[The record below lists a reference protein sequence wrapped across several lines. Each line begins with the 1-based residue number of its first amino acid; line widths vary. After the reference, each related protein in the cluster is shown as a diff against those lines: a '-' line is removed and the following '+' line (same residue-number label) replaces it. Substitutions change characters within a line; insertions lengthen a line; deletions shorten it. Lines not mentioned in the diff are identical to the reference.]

1 MLSHKIN
8 KMRNI
13 KTKITN
19 IETALKSKGD
29 IVYTGDY
36 SEVTTL
42 MLLDSIEDM
51 RIKVAELENIKDSF
65 DFLIIKNLLDK
76 TLKDAKKNAESKFP
90 TSFSNNDLIK
100 NIAKA
105 KNLINECYMIYVKM
119 ELRSETDLASVNQQL
134 KESSEQLEEVRSQLT
149 DFKELKNEID
159 NIKDELYEIKDKADN
174 FLSNISENNE
184 NIESLNIKLGNY
196 LNEGEDSLNNIGSY
210 KKTIED
216 YKIGIEELN
225 NKINPLYDKAEYL
238 ESELKTSLN
247 SHKSILKDNNL
258 KHEEIINDAIAI
270 KTTAEEVL
278 EKANAAHGSAS
289 RAGLAFAYKEKR
301 VQFGRVK
308 FVYMSV
314 LIASLAVIVWVNS
327 STAFTFDKPE
337 VLINKLLVTLPLTI
351 IAFLSGQYAYRASR
365 SEEEYGH
372 KESLSLSYE
381 GLKQA
386 VVDSENKILSEK
398 LLSQLVEAQG
408 KNIAVSMDRVYL
420 TPIDK
425 MIQDLP
431 KAMNKLGVS
440 EVTITEI
447 ISLLIQQRDEKKEVN
462 PKVKKAS
469 NDEMMVDDDVDEI
482 QNK

>member
-1 MLSHKIN
+1 
-8 KMRNI
+8 MRNI

-29 IVYTGDY
+29 TVYTGDY

-42 MLLDSIEDM
+42 MLLQSIEDM
-51 RIKVAELENIKDSF
+51 RIKVSELENIKNSF

-76 TLKDAKKNAESKFP
+76 ILKEAKKNAESKFP
-90 TSFSNNDLIK
+90 TSYSNNDLIK

-134 KESSEQLEEVRSQLT
+134 KESSEQLEEVRSQLS
-149 DFKELKNEID
+149 DFKELKSEID

-174 FLSNISENNE
+174 FLSNISENDE
-184 NIESLNIKLGNY
+184 KIEALNIKLGNY
-196 LNEGEDSLNNIGSY
+196 LNEGEESLNNISEY
-210 KKTIED
+210 KTTIEG
-216 YKIGIEELN
+216 YKNSLEELN
-225 NKINPLYDKAEYL
+225 YKITPLYDKAEYL
-238 ESELKTSLN
+238 DSELKLSLN
-247 SHKSILKDNNL
+247 SHKSIIKENNL
-258 KHEEIINDAIAI
+258 KHEEILNNVSSLNTI
-270 KTTAEEVL
+270 AEEVL
-278 EKANAAHGSAS
+278 EKANTAHGSAS

-301 VQFGRVK
+301 VQFGNVK
-308 FVYMSV
+308 FIYMSV
-314 LIASLAVIVWVNS
+314 LIIALAGIVGVNA
-327 STAFTFDKPE
+327 TTEFTFDKPE
-337 VLINKLLVTLPLTI
+337 MLINKLLVTLPLTI

-372 KESLSLSYE
+372 KEALSLSYE

-386 VVDSENKILSEK
+386 VVDSENKLLSEK

-408 KNIAVSMDRVYL
+408 KNIAVSMDKVYL

-447 ISLLIQQRDEKKEVN
+447 ISLLIQRRDDEKVSKINHQE
-462 PKVKKAS
+462 AS
-469 NDEMMVDDDVDEI
+469 NDEDAYVDDTV
-482 QNK
+482 NK

>member
-1 MLSHKIN
+1 
-8 KMRNI
+8 MRNI

-29 IVYTGDY
+29 TVYTGDY

-51 RIKVAELENIKDSF
+51 RIKVSELENIKNSF
-65 DFLIIKNLLDK
+65 DFIIIKNLLDK
-76 TLKDAKKNAESKFP
+76 ILKEAKKNAESKFP
-90 TSFSNNDLIK
+90 TSYSNNDLIK

-134 KESSEQLEEVRSQLT
+134 KESSEQLEEVRSQLS
-149 DFKELKNEID
+149 DFKELKSEID

-174 FLSNISENNE
+174 FLSNISENDE
-184 NIESLNIKLGNY
+184 NIEALNIKLGNY
-196 LNEGEDSLNNIGSY
+196 LNEGEESLNNISEY
-210 KKTIED
+210 KTTIEG
-216 YKIGIEELN
+216 YKNSLEELN
-225 NKINPLYDKAEYL
+225 YKITPLYDKAEYL
-238 ESELKTSLN
+238 DSELKLSLN
-247 SHKSILKDNNL
+247 SHKSIIKENNL
-258 KHEEIINDAIAI
+258 KHEEILNNVSSLNTI
-270 KTTAEEVL
+270 AEEVL
-278 EKANAAHGSAS
+278 EKANTAHGSAS

-308 FVYMSV
+308 FVYMLV
-314 LIASLAVIVWVNS
+314 LIASLAGIVWVNS
-327 STAFTFDKPE
+327 ATTFTFDKPE

-447 ISLLIQQRDEKKEVN
+447 ISLLIQQRDEKKDAK
-462 PKVKKAS
+462 PKVQKAS
-469 NDEMMVDDDVDEI
+469 NDETMVE
-482 QNK
+482 NKVEETSNL